1 MHHIHMYEVSDVANY
16 DTYRH
21 CFGFLVSEPK
31 KYAGTHILLWL
42 GALLYYIVTAFRAP
56 VALVVISV
64 LLNIAIQLALLA
76 LGFTDPGMIPKILS
90 GYENKKLKRIPL
102 DSKYENGIMRD
113 LQKIYAMPIKTHNLR
128 VKFCNTCYI
137 YRPPRTSHCY
147 DCNICVERFDHHCP
161 WIGTC
166 VGKGNYRYFFAFIAT
181 TCLFSLLVFIQII
194 IALTRFQLPEEVGY
208 LVMNILLLIYVFAAM
223 GFTGVLVSFHVF
235 LSVRNT
241 TTN

>member
-1 MHHIHMYEVSDVANY
+1 
-16 DTYRH
+16 
-21 CFGFLVSEPK
+21 
-31 KYAGTHILLWL
+31 
-42 GALLYYIVTAFRAP
+42 
-56 VALVVISV
+56 
-64 LLNIAIQLALLA
+64 
-76 LGFTDPGMIPKILS
+76 
-90 GYENKKLKRIPL
+90 
-102 DSKYENGIMRD
+102 MRD
-113 LQKIYAMPIKTHNLR
+113 LQKIYTMPIKTHNLR

-181 TCLFSLLVFIQII
+181 TCLFSLLVFIQVI

-208 LVMNILLLIYVFAAM
+208 LVMNILLLVYVFAAM

-241 TTN
+241 TTNEFCKDSWETISGNPFSK